1 MTVGVP
7 QAPWEY
13 SLRWA
18 AWLAHRQIE
27 KGWLEV
33 HLDIKKRG
41 NYRLLVDSGVAWPCP
56 ESFSLPHPTPQKN
69 SPFKEMRAFSVLNLD
84 TTFPSSIP
92 SCLRSSWGNV
102 MATRLLFR
110 KEFHPLGP
118 QFHFCTIPALPNLI
132 WTIKTLNFMILFR
145 HCIFGLASRRAVS
158 PGVVSGP

>member
-18 AWLAHRQIE
+18 AWLARSQIE

-41 NYRLLVDSGVAWPCP
+41 KLSPPGGQRC
-56 ESFSLPHPTPQKN
+56 SLTLSRVTPPHKKP
-69 SPFKEMRAFSVLNLD
+69 PFNEMSAFSALNLD
-84 TTFPSSIP
+84 TAFPSNIP
-92 SCLRSSWGNV
+92 SCLRSSRGKV
-102 MATRLLFR
+102 MVTRLLFR

-132 WTIKTLNFMILFR
+132 WPIKALNFMILFR
-145 HCIFGLASRRAVS
+145 RCIFGLASQRAVR